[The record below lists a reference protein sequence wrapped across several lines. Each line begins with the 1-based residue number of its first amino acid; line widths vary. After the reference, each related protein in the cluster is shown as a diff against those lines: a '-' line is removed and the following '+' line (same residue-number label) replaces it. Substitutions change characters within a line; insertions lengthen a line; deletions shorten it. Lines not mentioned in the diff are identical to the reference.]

1 MCTKQRF
8 GLAIFLVIGVF
19 VCRRFLRRYSF
30 LGKRIVITGGSRG
43 LGLAIARRLARE
55 GAILALISRDSEELA
70 RAKNDL
76 EERGAVV
83 STWRCDVTNDS
94 AVQSVIK
101 TI

>member
-30 LGKRIVITGGSRG
+30 LGKRTVITGGSRG
-43 LGLAIARRLARE
+43 FGLAIARRLARE
-55 GAILALISRDSEELA
+55 GAILAIIARDGEELD

-76 EERGAVV
+76 ANRLAQKC
-83 STWRCDVTNDS
+83 SF
-94 AVQSVIK
+94 
-101 TI
+101 